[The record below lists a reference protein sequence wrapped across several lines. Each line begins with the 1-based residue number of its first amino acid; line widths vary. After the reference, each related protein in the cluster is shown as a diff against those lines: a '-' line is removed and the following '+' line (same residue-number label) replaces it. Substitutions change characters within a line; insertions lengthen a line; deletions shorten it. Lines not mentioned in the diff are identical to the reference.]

1 MTIVNASG
9 QAPLAESN
17 GEGAPI
23 AKPSPANA
31 PESSGHAGWSW
42 LSPIG
47 RYYPVFL
54 IFLIWEA
61 LSRLKLL
68 DPMFMPP
75 LEDVAR
81 TFYQQVFVTHELLYH
96 IQVSFMRAGAGL
108 GLAAVVGIAAGIL
121 MGRVRAIESFLDPL
135 ISALFPTPKLA
146 LFPLMMIFLGIG
158 DASKIALI
166 FLGCFFPIVINTYTG
181 VKNVDKFFVWNA
193 QTKGASQRQL
203 IWHVIIPA
211 SLPFVF
217 AGLRV
222 ATSTAFLL
230 IVASELIAAND
241 GLGYLIMFAERSF
254 DPALMWCGILVIAGM
269 GFTVDR
275 LLLAL
280 GARLFVWQDNK
291 QDK

>member
-1 MTIVNASG
+1 MTMLTASRRTEI
-9 QAPLAESN
+9 AEPDSRPDA
-17 GEGAPI
+17 GGPR
-23 AKPSPANA
+23 PSKTI
-31 PESSGHAGWSW
+31 SDRIGWSRFGA
-42 LSPIG
+42 IT
-47 RYYPVFL
+47 RYYPVLMLFIL
-54 IFLIWEA
+54 WEI
-61 LSRLKLL
+61 LSQLHLL

-81 TFYQQVFVTHELLYH
+81 TFYKEVFVTHELLDH
-96 IQVSFMRAGAGL
+96 LQMSVMRAAAGL
-108 GLAAVVGIAAGIL
+108 GLATVVGIAVGIM

-146 LFPLMMIFLGIG
+146 LFPLIMIFLGIG

-166 FLGCFFPIVINTYTG
+166 FLGCFFPITINTYSG
-181 VKNVDKFFVWNA
+181 VKNVDKFYIWNA
-193 QTKGASQRQL
+193 RTKGANGRQL
-203 IWHVIIPA
+203 VWHVIIPA
-211 SLPFVF
+211 ALPFVF

-254 DPALMWCGILVIAGM
+254 DPALMWCGILLIAGM

-280 GARLFVWQDNK
+280 GARLFAWQDS
-291 QDK
+291 

>member
-1 MTIVNASG
+1 MTMLTASERSVV
-9 QAPLAESN
+9 ADAERQP
-17 GEGAPI
+17 GAPAPA
-23 AKPSPANA
+23 AKPAAASRRP
-31 PESSGHAGWSW
+31 GWGR
-42 LSPIG
+42 LRAIA

-54 IFLIWEA
+54 VFLVWEI
-61 LSRLKLL
+61 LSRLGVL

-75 LEDVAR
+75 LEDVGR
-81 TFYQQVFVTHELLYH
+81 TFYNEVFVTHDLLEH
-96 IQVSFMRAGAGL
+96 IRVSVLRAGAGL
-108 GLAAVVGIAAGIL
+108 GLAVFIGIAAGIL
-121 MGRVRAIESFLDPL
+121 MGRVRIVESFLDPL

-166 FLGCFFPIVINTYTG
+166 FLGCFFPIAINTYAG
-181 VKNVDKFFVWNA
+181 VKNVDKFFIWNA
-193 QTKGASQRQL
+193 RTKGSDSRQL

-254 DPALMWCGILVIAGM
+254 DPALMWCGILLIAGM

-280 GARLFVWQDNK
+280 GARLFVWQDK
-291 QDK
+291 

>member
-1 MTIVNASG
+1 MTVMTTSDPTPRIETGAEAAAPASQAASHASVPAGVRIWNAF
-9 QAPLAESN
+9 AAV
-17 GEGAPI
+17 
-23 AKPSPANA
+23 
-31 PESSGHAGWSW
+31 
-42 LSPIG
+42 G

-54 IFLIWEA
+54 IFLIWEI
-61 LSRLKLL
+61 LSRLNLL

-81 TFYQQVFVTHELLYH
+81 TFYQQVFVTHELLGH
-96 IQVSFMRAGAGL
+96 IGVSFMRAGAGL

-121 MGRVRAIESFLDPL
+121 MGRVRAVESFLDPL

-158 DASKIALI
+158 DASKVALI

-193 QTKGASQRQL
+193 LTKGASQRQL
-203 IWHVIIPA
+203 IWHIIIPA

-254 DPALMWCGILVIAGM
+254 DPALMWCGILVIAAM
-269 GFTVDR
+269 GFAVDR

-280 GARLFVWQDNK
+280 GARLFVWQDK
-291 QDK
+291 

>member
-1 MTIVNASG
+1 
-9 QAPLAESN
+9 
-17 GEGAPI
+17 
-23 AKPSPANA
+23 
-31 PESSGHAGWSW
+31 
-42 LSPIG
+42 
-47 RYYPVFL
+47 
-54 IFLIWEA
+54 
-61 LSRLKLL
+61 
-68 DPMFMPP
+68 
-75 LEDVAR
+75 
-81 TFYQQVFVTHELLYH
+81 
-96 IQVSFMRAGAGL
+96 
-108 GLAAVVGIAAGIL
+108 
-121 MGRVRAIESFLDPL
+121 
-135 ISALFPTPKLA
+135 
-146 LFPLMMIFLGIG
+146 MIFLGIG

-193 QTKGASQRQL
+193 LTKGASHRQL

-241 GLGYLIMFAERSF
+241 GLGYLIMFAEHSF
-254 DPALMWCGILVIAGM
+254 DPALMWCGILVIAAM

-280 GARLFVWQDNK
+280 GARLFVWQDK
-291 QDK
+291 

>member
-1 MTIVNASG
+1 MTMLADNRTALDAEQRDG
-9 QAPLAESN
+9 RAESPSKPGSAPAR
-17 GEGAPI
+17 GENPVWRSLRA
-23 AKPSPANA
+23 AA
-31 PESSGHAGWSW
+31 
-42 LSPIG
+42 

-54 IFLIWEA
+54 LFVLWEA
-61 LSRLKLL
+61 LSRLGLL
-68 DPMFMPP
+68 DPMFLPS
-75 LEDVAR
+75 LEDVGR
-81 TFYQQVFVTHELLYH
+81 TFYKEVFVTGELLTHMGY
-96 IQVSFMRAGAGL
+96 SFARAGIGL
-108 GLAAVVGIAAGIL
+108 GLAAVVGILVGIL
-121 MGRVRAIESFLDPL
+121 MGRVRAIEVFLDPL

-158 DASKIALI
+158 DASKVALI
-166 FLGCFFPIVINTYTG
+166 FLGCFFPMVINTYAG

-193 QTKGASQRQL
+193 RTKGASSRQL

-230 IVASELIAAND
+230 IVASELIAANE

-269 GFTVDR
+269 GFAVDR

-280 GARLFVWQDNK
+280 GNRIFIWQDK
-291 QDK
+291 

>member
-1 MTIVNASG
+1 MTILTTSDR
-9 QAPLAESN
+9 APRTGAG
-17 GEGAPI
+17 GEGA
-23 AKPSPANA
+23 ASAVPSTAHTPTPTGSKTWNR
-31 PESSGHAGWSW
+31 
-42 LSPIG
+42 LSAVA

-54 IFLIWEA
+54 IFLIWEV
-61 LSRLKLL
+61 LSRLNVL

-81 TFYQQVFVTHELLYH
+81 TFYQQVFVTHELLSH
-96 IQVSFMRAGAGL
+96 IEVSFMRAGMGL

-121 MGRVRAIESFLDPL
+121 MGRIRAVESFLDPL

-193 QTKGASQRQL
+193 LTKGASQRQL

-269 GFTVDR
+269 GFAVDR

-280 GARLFVWQDNK
+280 GARLFVWQDK
-291 QDK
+291 

>member
-1 MTIVNASG
+1 MTILTTSD
-9 QAPLAESN
+9 QAPGSGAG
-17 GEGAPI
+17 GEGAVS
-23 AKPSPANA
+23 AAPSPAHT
-31 PESSGHAGWSW
+31 PTPAGNKTWSR
-42 LSPIG
+42 LTAVA

-54 IFLIWEA
+54 IFLIWEI
-61 LSRLKLL
+61 LSRLDLL

-81 TFYQQVFVTHELLYH
+81 TFYQQVFVTHELLGH
-96 IQVSFMRAGAGL
+96 IEVSFMRAGAGL

-121 MGRVRAIESFLDPL
+121 MGRVRAVESFLDPL

-193 QTKGASQRQL
+193 LTKGASQRQL

-280 GARLFVWQDNK
+280 GARLFVWQDK
-291 QDK
+291 

>member
-1 MTIVNASG
+1 MTILTTSD
-9 QAPLAESN
+9 QAPQAGAS
-17 GEGAPI
+17 GEGA
-23 AKPSPANA
+23 ASAAPSPAHTPTPARGKTWNR
-31 PESSGHAGWSW
+31 
-42 LSPIG
+42 LSAVA

-54 IFLIWEA
+54 IFLIWEV
-61 LSRLKLL
+61 LSRFNLL

-81 TFYQQVFVTHELLYH
+81 TFYQQVFVTHELLGH
-96 IQVSFMRAGAGL
+96 IEVSFMRAGAGL

-121 MGRVRAIESFLDPL
+121 MGRVRAVESFLDPL

-193 QTKGASQRQL
+193 LTKGASQRQL

-280 GARLFVWQDNK
+280 GARLFVWQDK
-291 QDK
+291 

>member
-1 MTIVNASG
+1 MTVVTTTD
-9 QAPLAESN
+9 QARLDKSEAQ
-17 GEGAPI
+17 GA
-23 AKPSPANA
+23 APALQSQSHS
-31 PESSGHAGWSW
+31 PESRGQKVWSK
-42 LSPIG
+42 LTAVT

-54 IFLIWEA
+54 IFLIWEV
-61 LSRLKLL
+61 LSLL
-68 DPMFMPP
+68 NVFDPMFMPP
-75 LEDVAR
+75 LEEVAK
-81 TFYQQVFVTHELLYH
+81 TFYREVFVTHELLAH
-96 IQVSFMRAGAGL
+96 IEVSFMRAGAGL

-121 MGRVRAIESFLDPL
+121 MGRVRVVESFLDPL

-193 QTKGASQRQL
+193 QTKGASHRQL
-203 IWHVIIPA
+203 IWHVILPA

-254 DPALMWCGILVIAGM
+254 DPALMWCGILVIAAM

-280 GARLFVWQDNK
+280 GARLFVWQDK
-291 QDK
+291 

>member
-1 MTIVNASG
+1 MTIVTVSDSASR
-9 QAPLAESN
+9 AE
-17 GEGAPI
+17 GEGPGAPG
-23 AKPSPANA
+23 SPAGEFRRIKIA
-31 PESSGHAGWSW
+31 AV
-42 LSPIG
+42 L

-54 IFLIWEA
+54 IFLIWEI
-61 LSRLKLL
+61 LSRLDLL

-81 TFYQQVFVTHELLYH
+81 TFYQEVFVTHELLHH
-96 IQVSFMRAGAGL
+96 IGVSFMRAGAGL
-108 GLAAVVGIAAGIL
+108 GLAAVAGISAGVL
-121 MGRVRAIESFLDPL
+121 MGRVRVIESFLDPL

-158 DASKIALI
+158 DASKIGLI

-181 VKNVDKFFVWNA
+181 VKNVDKFFIWNA
-193 QTKGASQRQL
+193 LTKGASQRQL
-203 IWHVIIPA
+203 IWHVVLPA
-211 SLPFVF
+211 ALPIVF

-254 DPALMWCGILVIAGM
+254 DPALMWSGILVIAGM
-269 GFTVDR
+269 GFAVDR

-280 GARLFVWQDNK
+280 GGRLFVWQDYNK
-291 QDK
+291 

>member
-1 MTIVNASG
+1 MTIAT
-9 QAPLAESN
+9 APKNL
-17 GEGAPI
+17 
-23 AKPSPANA
+23 PADLGSDVVA
-31 PESSGHAGWSW
+31 PEAPGLPEAAGRASRYRW
-42 LSPIG
+42 LKPVA

-54 IFLIWEA
+54 LFLLWEI
-61 LSRLKLL
+61 LSRLNVF
-68 DPMFMPP
+68 DPMFMPS
-75 LEDVAR
+75 LEGVAR
-81 TFYQQVFVTHELLYH
+81 TFYEEVFVTHELLYH
-96 IQVSFMRAGAGL
+96 MAVSFSRAGIGL
-108 GLAAVVGIAAGIL
+108 SLAAVVGIAVGIL
-121 MGRVRAIESFLDPL
+121 MGRVRLIEEFCDPL

-181 VKNVDKFFVWNA
+181 VKNVDKFFIWNA
-193 QTKGASQRQL
+193 RTKGASNRQL
-203 IWHVIIPA
+203 IWYVVCPA
-211 SLPFVF
+211 AMPFVF

-241 GLGYLIMFAERSF
+241 GLGYLIMYAERSF
-254 DPALMWCGILVIAGM
+254 NPELMWCGILVIAAM

-280 GARLFVWQDNK
+280 GHRLFVWQDK
-291 QDK
+291 